1 MVLLSLNQQGEW
13 LPTSLHSLGSLV
25 YVLSKA
31 QADSVPEL
39 LSYHN
44 YLLVKSSICKLLFKF
59 YFILNEQIIVGH
71 FYEEQNV
78 TF

>member
-1 MVLLSLNQQGEW
+1 MVLSLNQQEEW

-25 YVLSKA
+25 YALSKP
-31 QADSVPEL
+31 QADIVPAL

-59 YFILNEQIIVGH
+59 YFILNEQIIIGH
-71 FYEEQNV
+71 FYGEQNV